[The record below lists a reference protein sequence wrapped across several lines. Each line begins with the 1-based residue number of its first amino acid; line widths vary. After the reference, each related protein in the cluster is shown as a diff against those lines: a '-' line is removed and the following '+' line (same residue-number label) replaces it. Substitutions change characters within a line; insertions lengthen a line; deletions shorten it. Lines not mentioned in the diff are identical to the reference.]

1 MYMKYLHKVHE
12 IIHKF
17 DNKDAA
23 MLFVRIA
30 VGVVFINAG
39 WMKIN
44 NIDFVVQGFASI
56 GFPAFLAYFVTYAEF
71 IGGIAV
77 LMGIFVRYFGI
88 VLAIIML
95 VATFKAHWA
104 QGFSLAN
111 GGYEYT
117 FVLFFLALS
126 LIATGAG
133 KYSVAG
139 CIRQWKENRK
149 IS

>member
-1 MYMKYLHKVHE
+1 MKYLHKIHE
-12 IIHKF
+12 IIHKL

-44 NIDFVVQGFASI
+44 NIDFVVQGFASM
-56 GFPAFLAYFVTYAEF
+56 GLPAFMAYFVTYAEF

-77 LMGIFVRYFGI
+77 LIGIFVRYFGVI
-88 VLAIIML
+88 LAIIML

-117 FVLFFLALS
+117 FVLFFLSLS

-133 KYSVAG
+133 KYSVA
-139 CIRQWKENRK
+139 KLLPKRK
-149 IS
+149 VDGVVSNF